1 MLNKSEISDTK
12 FSWVGRVSAILSVV
26 YLLVDL
32 CIL

>member
-1 MLNKSEISDTK
+1 MLNKSEISDK